1 MKKILMTLAAIL
13 CCAMISTVFTACGD
27 DENESISDYAAYG
40 VKVYTGSSINSNCD
54 EVVKLM
60 REALDKRM
68 DGKMSG
74 NAGGDRCICLRND
87 NNAIRICDEAF
98 QNANRSGR
106 FSIVLLVTPLGNG
119 VNGSNNETTQLK
131 LYDNL

>member
-1 MKKILMTLAAIL
+1 MTIAAVL

-40 VKVYTGSSINSNCD
+40 VQVYTGSSINSNCD
-54 EVVKLM
+54 EVVELM

-68 DGKMSG
+68 DGKMKG
-74 NAGGDRCICLRND
+74 NAGGERCICLRND

-119 VNGSNNETTQLK
+119 VNGSNNETSQLK